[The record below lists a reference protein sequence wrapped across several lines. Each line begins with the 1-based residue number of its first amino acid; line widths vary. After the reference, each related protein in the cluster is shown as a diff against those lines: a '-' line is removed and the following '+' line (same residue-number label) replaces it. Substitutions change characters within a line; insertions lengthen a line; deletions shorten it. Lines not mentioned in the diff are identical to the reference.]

1 MKLCRFPS
9 LQRGATCLE
18 CGYILL
24 LTHNRDPGRVCH
36 KPGTKPP
43 RESHRPRVKT
53 KSASEQPAKPCNEP
67 GLATLA
73 YNYGTA
79 YKKWKRAGKPRR
91 SAEEI
96 ERIHAICQACEHFV
110 AGVRPHCGLCGCTC
124 SEGQNP
130 LLNKLAMATE
140 EQCPDNPPRWV
151 SPMPAN
157 LVKSGDETNQG
168 T

>member
-1 MKLCRFPS
+1 MQFCRGQTGSCEVCGAPYFGGWQNCPS
-9 LQRGATCLE
+9 PRNRNPKMQ
-18 CGYILL
+18 
-24 LTHNRDPGRVCH
+24 LTLTAPVA
-36 KPGTKPP
+36 PP
-43 RESHRPRVKT
+43 EQKKT
-53 KSASEQPAKPCNEP
+53 PCSEP
-67 GLATLA
+67 GLAQLA

-151 SPMPAN
+151 SQMPAN